1 MHHLDA
7 GRRPPMRVGDR
18 NAWVPRGAIVPVV
31 GEEVSEKL
39 RIE

>member
-1 MHHLDA
+1 
-7 GRRPPMRVGDR
+7 MRVGGR
-18 NAWVPRGAIVPVV
+18 NAWAPRGAIVPVV